1 MTTWSGEIKDERM
14 GQEDP
19 AKASQK
25 SKKKS
30 ILLLTGL
37 ILGIIILA
45 FVIIF
50 SMSRGADK
58 RLEYQKESTS
68 GDFIIDKRDNQRY
81 NTVTIGNQVWMAENL
96 KTTRFNDGTNI
107 PLVKNN
113 TKWNN
118 LRTPA
123 YCWYKN
129 SRNTYRETYG
139 ALYNWYA
146 VNTGELCPTGWHVP
160 AATEWKQL
168 TEFMGDSISWVREV
182 AGIKLKEAG
191 NAHWKFNDSISST
204 NEFGFTALPGGTR
217 TIYGVFFG
225 IGEEG
230 TWWSSS
236 EDVHSKGDARNWE
249 MESIYNSVI
258 EIQQYKQ
265 TGMSV
270 RCIKD

>member
-1 MTTWSGEIKDERM
+1 MTIWSDEIKDEKK
-14 GQEDP
+14 GHDDP
-19 AKASQK
+19 AKASLE
-25 SKKKS
+25 SKKRP

-37 ILGIIILA
+37 IFGIIILA
-45 FVIIF
+45 FAIF
-50 SMSRGADK
+50 FFISRGAK
-58 RLEYQKESTS
+58 YRLENKKESWS
-68 GDFIIDKRDNQRY
+68 GNFIIDERDNQRY
-81 NTVTIGNQVWMAENL
+81 KTVNIGNQVWMAENL
-96 KTTRFNDGTNI
+96 KTTRFNDGTDI

-123 YCWYKN
+123 YCWYNN
-129 SRNTYRETYG
+129 SRHTYKETYG

-160 AATEWKQL
+160 TATEWEQL
-168 TEFMGDSISWVREV
+168 

-191 NAHWKFNDSISST
+191 NEHWKFNDSISST
-204 NEFGFTALPGGTR
+204 NEYGFTALPGGTR

-225 IGEEG
+225 IGAEG
-230 TWWSSS
+230 TWWSST
-236 EDVHSKGDARNWE
+236 EDVHSKGDARNRE
-249 MESIYNSVI
+249 MEYIYNSVI

-265 TGMSV
+265 TGMSI